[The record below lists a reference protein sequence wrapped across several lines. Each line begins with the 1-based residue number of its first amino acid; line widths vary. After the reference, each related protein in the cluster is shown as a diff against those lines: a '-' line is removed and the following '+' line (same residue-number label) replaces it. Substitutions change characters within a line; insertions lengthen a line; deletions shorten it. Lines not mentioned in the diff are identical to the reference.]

1 MNTKKM
7 KATLINYLL
16 LLGLCL
22 GVIIGALALTSRGSL
37 NQPVKAAPA
46 QTREPEGRPQ
56 TIDDLFAEVARR
68 VPAFGGMFIGQG
80 RVLQVLLVDTRQFD
94 AAQAAIV
101 AVFGRERLPDGG
113 AQAVECRYGFL
124 QLKAWYDS
132 QMMKTL
138 AIPGVVMTSIAESK
152 NRIQIG
158 VKDSS
163 VIPQVEDALFNLG
176 VPREAVNIVETAPFE
191 EFQSLQDTTRPAL
204 GGMQIARSGGAC
216 TMGFTAV
223 RQGVAG
229 FVTCSHCTNVQG
241 GVEGTIFHQAT
252 ISGVANRFGV
262 ETVDPANFTGGP
274 CPSGRSCR
282 FSDSAFV
289 ARNSGPDPAT
299 APASA
304 DYGYLATTG
313 VNSLVIDNKFHIVGE
328 VPFPFEGESLSK
340 EGRTTGRTDGEVVD
354 TCVALNNFKN
364 GQDTG
369 VTFLCQDRVE
379 AGSAPG
385 DSGSPVFSWSSA
397 SLPPNATIPAY
408 LYGILR
414 GGNGTTFSFSAMAN
428 IQSELGALKTA
439 KEQAGANSPPEAKI
453 LKPAGNI
460 TVGSGG
466 FGVDFEASVVD
477 YEGCCAEVK
486 WESSID
492 GLIGTST
499 SFNHAFTGTGTR
511 VITLTVTDN
520 DGGVATDI
528 VNVTVNNNAPT
539 VSIVK
544 PTQGQTLYAGSPFIF
559 EGDSWDPNEQFFKL
573 PCGSLKWTSSNP
585 GDPFPKF
592 GCTPAVTFSTTGART
607 ITLTGTDSDGLSD
620 TAVVTI
626 NVANAQTGGPPVV
639 TILYP
644 HNNYFLDAYTFVS
657 LQGTANDPDNE
668 NPLTYVWKLKDG
680 STWKTLFTGTMN
692 DQSTITKFWKPA
704 NDLYFNCGG
713 RTVRLYLYVTD
724 PDGKTGSAYVD
735 VYIGFPVC

>member
-1 MNTKKM
+1 MNPKKM
-7 KATLINYLL
+7 KANLINYLL
-16 LLGLCL
+16 LSALCF
-22 GVIIGALALTSRGSL
+22 GVIIGGLALTGRGSL
-37 NQPVKAAPA
+37 SQNVKAAAA
-46 QTREPEGRPQ
+46 QTREPDGRPQ
-56 TIDDLFAEVARR
+56 TIDDKFALVARQ

-101 AVFGRERLPDGG
+101 EVFGRERLPEGG

-138 AIPGVVMTSIAESK
+138 SIPGVVMTSIAESK

-163 VIPQVEDALFNLG
+163 VIPQIEDALFNLG

-204 GGMQIARSGGAC
+204 GGTQISPSGGAC
-216 TMGFTAV
+216 TLGFTAV

-241 GVEGTIFHQAT
+241 GVEGTIFQQAT
-252 ISGVANRFGV
+252 NSAANRFGV

-299 APASA
+299 LTASA
-304 DYGYLATTG
+304 DFGYMATTS

-328 VPFPFEGESLSK
+328 VPFPLEGESLSK

-379 AGSAPG
+379 ASSAPG

-397 SLPPNATIPAY
+397 SLPPGATIPAY

-428 IQSELGALKTA
+428 IESELGALKTA
-439 KEQAGANSPPEAKI
+439 KEQAGANSPPEVKI

-460 TVGSGG
+460 TVGQR
-466 FGVDFEASVVD
+466 
-477 YEGCCAEVK
+477 CR
-486 WESSID
+486 
-492 GLIGTST
+492 L
-499 SFNHAFTGTGTR
+499 R
-511 VITLTVTDN
+511 RL
-520 DGGVATDI
+520 
-528 VNVTVNNNAPT
+528 
-539 VSIVK
+539 
-544 PTQGQTLYAGSPFIF
+544 LRGSKVGIF
-559 EGDSWDPNEQFFKL
+559 D
-573 PCGSLKWTSSNP
+573 
-585 GDPFPKF
+585 
-592 GCTPAVTFSTTGART
+592 
-607 ITLTGTDSDGLSD
+607 
-620 TAVVTI
+620 
-626 NVANAQTGGPPVV
+626 
-639 TILYP
+639 
-644 HNNYFLDAYTFVS
+644 
-657 LQGTANDPDNE
+657 
-668 NPLTYVWKLKDG
+668 
-680 STWKTLFTGTMN
+680 
-692 DQSTITKFWKPA
+692 
-704 NDLYFNCGG
+704 
-713 RTVRLYLYVTD
+713 
-724 PDGKTGSAYVD
+724 
-735 VYIGFPVC
+735 